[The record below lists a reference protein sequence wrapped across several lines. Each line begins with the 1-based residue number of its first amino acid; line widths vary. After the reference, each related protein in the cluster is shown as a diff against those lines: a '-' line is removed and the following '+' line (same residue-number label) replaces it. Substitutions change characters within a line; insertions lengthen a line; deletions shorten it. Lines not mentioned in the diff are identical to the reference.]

1 MAILGQTTR
10 IIKVPMDPQHYIVN
24 SLGVVK
30 NPRAWRHSVS
40 FSGRPLRHPIEVV
53 LVILDK
59 TFRTQSEGHPV
70 TEKMSKRR
78 LDYMSLVAVG
88 GRQRNRR
95 VPSPYG
101 ATYITLLYEVNPATF
116 ERKWQFLKYSL
127 SSCTAMFDW
136 TRDYTHRK
144 LET

>member
-1 MAILGQTTR
+1 MGEYQKGIALLVQGEHYLAILGQTTR
-10 IIKVPMDPQHYIVN
+10 IIKVPMDPQHYIEN

-70 TEKMSKRR
+70 TEKMSKCR

-88 GRQRNRR
+88 GHQRNRC
-95 VPSPYG
+95 VPSLYG
-101 ATYITLLYEVNPATF
+101 ATYITLLYEVP
-116 ERKWQFLKYSL
+116 S
-127 SSCTAMFDW
+127 
-136 TRDYTHRK
+136 TRQ
-144 LET
+144 LLNANGNS